1 LVHENSGRSI
11 LTLKKSPQYYTYV
24 IILFEEKDLEKTFE
38 EENVDLDLALNAADA
53 VTAFLD
59 KRFEK
64 TFERYIVS
72 KLVSVFYEETLSCS
86 LRPEVEATIRDIAK
100 QSQDA

>member
-1 LVHENSGRSI
+1 MI
-11 LTLKKSPQYYTYV
+11 T
-24 IILFEEKDLEKTFE
+24 LFEEKDLEKTFE

-53 VTAFLD
+53 VTDFLD

-64 TFERYIVS
+64 TFERYMVS
-72 KLVSVFYEETLSCS
+72 KLVSILYEETLSCS
-86 LRPEVEATIRDIAK
+86 LRPEVEAKIRDIAK